1 MGQQTQATW
10 DNRHRQHGTAD
21 TGNGTADTGNMGQQT
36 QGNMGQQTQG
46 NMGQQTQATWDST
59 HRQHVTA
66 DTGNMGQQTQQHGTT
81 EQKHLKKTPQ
91 KLKRC
96 NTDTANKKYMD
107 EPRCPCKM
115 MIKTLVVL
123 LIVKSCRAALP
134 RVTKV
139 HTKYKK

>member
-1 MGQQTQATW
+1 
-10 DNRHRQHGTAD
+10 
-21 TGNGTADTGNMGQQT
+21 MGQQT

-81 EQKHLKKTPQ
+81 EQKHF
-91 KLKRC
+91 